1 MDQIFH
7 FETWTMKC
15 IVSGALRKRTGHNE
29 SVVHPHLSLTDE
41 DRRKCRHFNLRNL
54 ATDLFCFPIR
64 RKLGRN
70 KSGQPE
76 HFCNGAQV
84 HRSGVVKNGED
95 SGFQGTRR
103 LSRCT
108 VAKNWS
114 FYNISKS
121 TCNYVNEMIFFF
133 YLIIYFYFIYLF
145 FLHS

>member
-7 FETWTMKC
+7 FEAWTMKC
-15 IVSGALRKRTGHNE
+15 IVSGALRKRTGYNE

-70 KSGQPE
+70 KSGRPE

-84 HRSGVVKNGED
+84 HRSGVVKNGGIVVFKESVD
-95 SGFQGTRR
+95 
-103 LSRCT
+103 
-108 VAKNWS
+108 
-114 FYNISKS
+114 
-121 TCNYVNEMIFFF
+121 
-133 YLIIYFYFIYLF
+133 LIDELLQRTDRFII
-145 FLHS
+145 